1 MKTRWNSAATEAL
14 MGLLRLALGTEGDGQ
29 CSNWADGLTSY
40 EAWKEVFDLAFSQKV
55 AGILADGIERMD
67 GSTAAAQWLESDEG
81 IPARDW
87 LQGAVIDCEK
97 RNRKLTRVLHHL
109 ASLYA
114 TQGIEMMV
122 LKGYGLSLD
131 YPTPTHRAAGDIDIY
146 LYGKGQEGDRW
157 IEEQMGIKAKQDEE
171 KHSIFTLRGISVE
184 NHATLITTSEHRS
197 RKPMER
203 RLEQLA
209 HEATC
214 LNGMRIPTAQFNA
227 LFLPLHMGRHFVY
240 GGMSLKQLTDWAVF
254 TLVHGSEVDWNE
266 VMALADEG
274 GYRPFLHCINQLVVE
289 HYGVPAD
296 RVPPVQSRDNRADR
310 MWQDISQNNKGKQ
323 LINCLFK
330 KQRLVGTRHLVT
342 GRWRYRMVYNDCY
355 AWNLIEHSTYLFKG
369 RYLKGTGN
377 VWEKK

>member
-1 MKTRWNSAATEAL
+1 MGIGSGSKDNEDCWTKTFS
-14 MGLLRLALGTEGDGQ
+14 
-29 CSNWADGLTSY
+29 CY
-40 EAWKEVFDLAFSQKV
+40 KAWKEVFDLAFSQKV

-67 GSTAAAQWLESDEG
+67 GSTPAAQWLESDEG

-109 ASLYA
+109 ANLYA
-114 TQGIEMMV
+114 TQDIEMMV

-157 IEEQMGIKAKQDEE
+157 IEEQTGIKAKQNEE
-171 KHSIFTLRGISVE
+171 KHSQFSLKGISVE
-184 NHATLITTSEHRS
+184 NHATLIGTGQHRS

-227 LFLPLHMGRHFVY
+227 IFLPLHMGSHFVY

-254 TLVHGSEVDWNE
+254 TLAHGSEVEWNE
-266 VMALADEG
+266 VMTLADEG

-296 RVPPVQSRDNRADR
+296 RVPPIQSRDSRADR
-310 MWQDISQNNKGKQ
+310 MWQGITQEAQKKTAKVSY
-323 LINCLFK
+323 L
-330 KQRLVGTRHLVT
+330 KQRWSILKYFLT

-355 AWNLIEHSTYLFKG
+355 AWNLIEHSIYSFKG